1 MDGRRREYRAVGA
14 DYQPGAGTS
23 AWRIGNIAVY
33 LFMAI
38 TLIWLSVLTV
48 DRASS
53 VPPLEHNIT
62 IPEESKTIKKE
73 EERVPIPV
81 KQPEATT
88 MKKTFIRFQEPGM
101 TFLDAIKTCETFNC
115 LREAHLLPKGNATY
129 NFPHFIIAGYSKSA
143 TTSLY
148 RYLNTH
154 PAFMNP
160 KKKEPALFTNRCDF
174 TGKKMFCPPYRVKE
188 YIETILKRDKFVKS
202 GGNVI
207 MFEATPR
214 IFDLGPD
221 LAEILYDLMP
231 WLKLVVSLREPI
243 SRSISK
249 YVMFK
254 EKFNKG
260 CFVDKPLDWC
270 LQFSKDPFY
279 GNPQRKYYS
288 RPLGFWLDSF
298 PVQQIKLIQ
307 YEELVGEGQAR
318 ELHSLK
324 EYIGVDPSLTE
335 DALDFGLANCRH
347 CRIHPEGWPMEEKV
361 YRKLIKRVLLDV
373 EELTRLIDK
382 YQLGN
387 GTKWRE
393 NWQKIWDDNLAR
405 CKQGMCHIQLS

>member
-1 MDGRRREYRAVGA
+1 M
-14 DYQPGAGTS
+14 
-23 AWRIGNIAVY
+23 
-33 LFMAI
+33 
-38 TLIWLSVLTV
+38 LTV

-53 VPPLEHNIT
+53 VPPLEYNT
-62 IPEESKTIKKE
+62 TNAVVRSVFQESPRKDTNENKDS
-73 EERVPIPV
+73 VL
-81 KQPEATT
+81 QDTA
-88 MKKTFIRFQEPGM
+88 KKTFIRFQEPGM

-115 LREAHLLPKGNATY
+115 IREAHVLPKGNATY

-188 YIETILKRDKFVKS
+188 YIESILKRDKFVQS
-202 GGNVI
+202 GGNVV

-221 LAEILYDLMP
+221 LAEILYDLMH
-231 WLKLVVSLREPI
+231 WLKLVASLREPI

-254 EKFNKG
+254 EKFSKG
-260 CFVDKPLDWC
+260 CFVDKPLVEC
-270 LQFSKDPFY
+270 LLTDREPFF
-279 GNPQRKYYS
+279 GHPMRKYYS
-288 RPLGFWLDSF
+288 KPLTFWTDFF
-298 PVQQIKLIQ
+298 PTDQIKLIQ
-307 YEELVGEGQAR
+307 YEDLVGDGQAK
-318 ELHSLK
+318 ELHGLK

-361 YRKLIKRVLLDV
+361 YRKLIKRVLPDV

-393 NWQKIWDDNLAR
+393 NWQQVWDANLAS